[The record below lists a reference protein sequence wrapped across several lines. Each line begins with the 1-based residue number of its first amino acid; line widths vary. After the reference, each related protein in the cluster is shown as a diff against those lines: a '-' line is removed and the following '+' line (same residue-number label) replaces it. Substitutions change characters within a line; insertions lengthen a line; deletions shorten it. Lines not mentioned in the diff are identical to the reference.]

1 MQKLPN
7 WLLSKELRDA
17 VNSRTPFYIPNA
29 VATLS
34 YKWDDVIEL
43 INMDKQLTRHMKAG
57 GFLIHFLND
66 KFQNIVD
73 LAEQIQSVFP
83 SRTGDMSVHLYG
95 SLSKESGSHG
105 RHKDTAN
112 VFFIQGSGITKFA
125 FDDGSS
131 YNLYNGDLLYIP
143 KGLQH
148 KAIPLSKRISIS
160 VPLNKGI
167 TAKPLDRTVYDF
179 S

>member
-1 MQKLPN
+1 MQKLLS
-7 WLLSKELRDA
+7 WLQSKELRDA

-29 VATLS
+29 VPVLS

-43 INMDKQLTRHMKAG
+43 MNMDKQLTKHMKAG

-66 KFQNIVD
+66 KFQQIVD
-73 LAEQIQSVFP
+73 IGEQLQNTFP
-83 SRTGDMSVHLYG
+83 SRTGDTTIHLYG
-95 SLSKESGSHG
+95 SLSKESGNFG

-125 FDDGSS
+125 FDNEIS

-143 KGLQH
+143 CGVYHTPEPQGARFGFSIGLEEG
-148 KAIPLSKRISIS
+148 R
-160 VPLNKGI
+160 
-167 TAKPLDRTVYDF
+167 YD
-179 S
+179 

>member
-7 WLLSKELRDA
+7 WLTSKELRDA

-29 VATLS
+29 VPTLN

-43 INMDKQLTRHMKAG
+43 INMDKQLTRHMKGG

-66 KFQNIVD
+66 KFQSIVD
-73 LAEQIQSVFP
+73 LGQAIQNTFP
-83 SRTGDMSVHLYG
+83 SRTGDTTIHLYG
-95 SLSKESGSHG
+95 SLSAESGTFG

-112 VFFIQGSGITKFA
+112 VFFIQGSGRTKFA

-143 KGLQH
+143 CGVYHTPEPQGARFGFSIGLEEG
-148 KAIPLSKRISIS
+148 R
-160 VPLNKGI
+160 
-167 TAKPLDRTVYDF
+167 YD
-179 S
+179 